1 MPPRPR
7 RSIPRSSLSLQLPL
21 QPHTSARTTAPQHHT
36 QNDDPPCPVPCGYR
50 YRYMPSP
57 ALLPEPRAP
66 QPLLC
71 IQSKNR
77 RQFGC
82 ENNPLPRDQFSDWP
96 ALTSPRLP
104 CTSTSDLRLDRSPR
118 PWIARF
124 LSGSLCSSRWP
135 SFCLASESFFELPIC
150 PFVCCAL

>member
-1 MPPRPR
+1 
-7 RSIPRSSLSLQLPL
+7 
-21 QPHTSARTTAPQHHT
+21 
-36 QNDDPPCPVPCGYR
+36 
-50 YRYMPSP
+50 MPSP

-71 IQSKNR
+71 FQSKNR

-96 ALTSPRLP
+96 APTSPRLP

-118 PWIARF
+118 PWMPDSCPSRF
-124 LSGSLCSSRWP
+124 VLLE
-135 SFCLASESFFELPIC
+135 LALLLPGQ
-150 PFVCCAL
+150 